1 MSFMKKSKRTAVFLY
16 KLRQAGLACALI
28 VTLPVLAQT
37 KDAGFT
43 VNGSKI
49 GPDVLEQLILRNTG
63 NWSKDTPEL
72 REAVKNELIAMTVL
86 SQDARKLNLD
96 KSSVAQNQLQLA
108 RDGVL
113 AELAI
118 QKNAES
124 LTITDA
130 MVIAEYK
137 RQLAALEE
145 VEQYQ
150 VSNIVLQTEAEA
162 MEVIK
167 ALKSGQSF
175 EQLAKDKSI
184 DNSRANGGNLGW
196 VLPNQLIA
204 PLASV
209 IVNLT
214 PGAVAVAPIAT
225 QAGWQVIKLQSKRK
239 FQPPSL
245 EESRP
250 QLVRGLLASHR
261 AEYVQKLV
269 KAAKIESK

>member
-1 MSFMKKSKRTAVFLY
+1 MKNSKSISVLVRTL
-16 KLRQAGLACALI
+16 LRAGLTCTLI
-28 VTLPVLAQT
+28 GALPVLAQT
-37 KDAGFT
+37 KEVGLT

-49 GPDVLEQLILRNTG
+49 GADVLDQLVVRNTSNG
-63 NWSKDTPEL
+63 SKDTPEL
-72 REAVKNELIAMTVL
+72 REAIKNELIALVVL
-86 SQDARKLNLD
+86 SQDARKLSLD
-96 KSSVAQNQLQLA
+96 KSPAAQSQLQLA

-118 QKNAES
+118 QKNADS
-124 LTITDA
+124 LTVTDA
-130 MVIAEYK
+130 MVSAEYK
-137 RQLAALEE
+137 RQLAALED

-162 MEVIK
+162 LEVLK
-167 ALKSGQSF
+167 ALKAGQSF

-184 DNSRANGGNLGW
+184 DNSRINGGNLGW

-209 IVNLT
+209 VVNLN

-225 QAGWQVIKLQSKRK
+225 QAGWQVLKLQGKRK

-250 QLVRGLLASHR
+250 QLVRGLLANHR
-261 AEYVQKLV
+261 AQYVQNLLKS
-269 KAAKIESK
+269 AKIESK

>member
-1 MSFMKKSKRTAVFLY
+1 MKNSKSISVLLRTLF
-16 KLRQAGLACALI
+16 QAGLLC
-28 VTLPVLAQT
+28 TLLGTTPAWAQT
-37 KDAGFT
+37 KETGLT

-49 GPDVLEQLILRNTG
+49 GSELLEQLVVRNTSNG
-63 NWSKDTPEL
+63 VKDTPEL
-72 REAVKNELIAMTVL
+72 REAIKNELIALVVL
-86 SQDARKLNLD
+86 SQDARKLSLD
-96 KSSVAQNQLQLA
+96 KSPAAQSQLQLA

-130 MVIAEYK
+130 MVNAEYK
-137 RQLAALEE
+137 RQLAGLED

-150 VSNIVLQTEAEA
+150 VSNIVLQTEAQA
-162 MEVIK
+162 LDVLK

-175 EQLAKDKSI
+175 EQLAKDQSI
-184 DNSRANGGNLGW
+184 DSSRASGGSLGW

-209 IVNLT
+209 VVNLS

-225 QAGWQVIKLQSKRK
+225 QVGWQVIKLNDKRK

-245 EESRP
+245 EDSKP
-250 QLVRGLLASHR
+250 QLVRSLLTNHR
-261 AEYVQKLV
+261 AEYVQKLL
-269 KAAKIESK
+269 KAAKIDAK

>member
-1 MSFMKKSKRTAVFLY
+1 MKNSKSVSVLLRTVL
-16 KLRQAGLACALI
+16 QAGLVC
-28 VTLPVLAQT
+28 TLLGPVAAWAQS
-37 KDAGFT
+37 KDAGLT

-49 GPDVLEQLILRNTG
+49 SSDVLEQLVIRNTSNG
-63 NWSKDTPEL
+63 ARDTPEF
-72 REAVKNELIAMTVL
+72 REAIKNELIALVLL

-96 KSSVAQNQLQLA
+96 KSPAAQSQLQLA

-130 MVIAEYK
+130 MVSAEYK
-137 RQLAALEE
+137 RQVAALED

-150 VSNIVLQTEAEA
+150 VSNIVLPTEAQA
-162 MEVIK
+162 MEVLK
-167 ALKSGQSF
+167 ALKSGQNF
-175 EQLAKDKSI
+175 EQLAKDRSI
-184 DNSRANGGNLGW
+184 DNSKVNGGNLGW

-209 IVNLT
+209 VVNLS

-225 QAGWQVIKLQSKRK
+225 QAGWQVIKLNDKRK

-245 EESRP
+245 EDSKP
-250 QLVRGLLASHR
+250 QLVRSLLTNHR
-261 AEYVQKLV
+261 ADYVQKLL
-269 KAAKIESK
+269 KSAKIESK

>member
-1 MSFMKKSKRTAVFLY
+1 MKNSKRTSILVY
-16 KLRQAGLACALI
+16 KLVQAGLACTLI

-37 KDAGFT
+37 KDAGLT

-49 GPDVLEQLILRNTG
+49 GADVLEQLVLRNTG
-63 NWSKDTPEL
+63 NGSKDTPEL
-72 REAVKNELIAMTVL
+72 REAIKNELIAMTVL
-86 SQDARKLNLD
+86 SQDARKLSLD

-118 QKNAES
+118 QKNTES

-130 MVIAEYK
+130 MVSAEYK

-150 VSNIVLQTEAEA
+150 VSNIVLPTEAEA
-162 MEVIK
+162 LEVLK
-167 ALKSGQSF
+167 ALKSGQTF

-196 VLPNQLIA
+196 ILPNQLIA

-209 IVNLT
+209 VVNLN

-225 QAGWQVIKLQSKRK
+225 QAGWQVIKLQGKRK

-250 QLVRGLLASHR
+250 QLVRGLLANHR

-269 KAAKIESK
+269 KAAKIEAK

>member
-1 MSFMKKSKRTAVFLY
+1 MKNPNSLSFLVH
-16 KLRQAGLACALI
+16 KLAQAGLAF
-28 VTLPVLAQT
+28 TLMGVMPAIAQN
-37 KDAGFT
+37 KELGLT

-49 GPDVLEQLILRNTG
+49 GADVLEQLVVRNTSNG
-63 NWSKDTPEL
+63 SKDTPEL
-72 REAVKNELIAMTVL
+72 REAIKNELIALTLL
-86 SQDARKLNLD
+86 SQDARKLSLD
-96 KSSVAQNQLQLA
+96 KSAAAQSQLQIA

-130 MVIAEYK
+130 MVRAEYQ
-137 RQLAALEE
+137 RQLAALED

-150 VSNIVLQTEAEA
+150 VSNIVLQTEGQALD
-162 MEVIK
+162 VLK
-167 ALKSGQSF
+167 ALKSGQAF

-184 DNSRANGGNLGW
+184 DNSKVNGGSLGW

-209 IVNLT
+209 VVNLS
-214 PGAVAVAPIAT
+214 PGSVAVAPIAT
-225 QAGWQVIKLQSKRK
+225 QAGWQVIKLQAKRK

-245 EESRP
+245 EDSKP
-250 QLVRGLLASHR
+250 QLVRGLLANHR
-261 AEYVQKLV
+261 AEYVQKLL

>member
-1 MSFMKKSKRTAVFLY
+1 MKNSTPISILLH
-16 KLRQAGLACALI
+16 KLLQTGLICTLI
-28 VTLPVLAQT
+28 GALPVLAQS
-37 KDAGFT
+37 KEVGLT
-43 VNGSKI
+43 VNGNKI
-49 GPDVLEQLILRNTG
+49 GAEVLEQLVVRNTSNG
-63 NWSKDTPEL
+63 SKDTPEL
-72 REAVKNELIAMTVL
+72 REAIKNELIALTVL
-86 SQDARKLNLD
+86 SQDARKLSLD
-96 KSSVAQNQLQLA
+96 KSPAAQSQLQLA

-118 QKNAES
+118 QKNAEG

-130 MVIAEYK
+130 MVSAEYK
-137 RQLAALEE
+137 RQLAALED

-162 MEVIK
+162 LEVLK
-167 ALKSGQSF
+167 ALKSGQTF
-175 EQLAKDKSI
+175 EQLARDKSI

-209 IVNLT
+209 VVNLS

-225 QAGWQVIKLQSKRK
+225 QAGWQVIKLQGKRK

-245 EESRP
+245 EDSKP
-250 QLVRGLLASHR
+250 QLVRGLLTSHR
-261 AEYVQKLV
+261 TEYVQRLLKS
-269 KAAKIESK
+269 AQIESK